1 MKFEGYIISKEMRS
15 SPLIYVPPCQVL
27 NSLDAGATCVAVRV
41 DLSIFRIQVVDN
53 GEGVPQRD
61 LKYLGRR

>member
-1 MKFEGYIISKEMRS
+1 MLLSITDPGVTL
-15 SPLIYVPPCQVL
+15 PLLQVL

-53 GEGVPQRD
+53 GEGVPQPD

>member
-1 MKFEGYIISKEMRS
+1 MLPSITALSVS
-15 SPLIYVPPCQVL
+15 LALLQVL

-53 GEGVPQRD
+53 GEGVSQTD